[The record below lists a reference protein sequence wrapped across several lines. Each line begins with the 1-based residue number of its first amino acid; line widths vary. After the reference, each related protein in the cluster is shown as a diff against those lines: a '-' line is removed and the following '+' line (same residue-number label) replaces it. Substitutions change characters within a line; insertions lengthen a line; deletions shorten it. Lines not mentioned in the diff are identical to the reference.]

1 MRAWLIERV
10 AGENKI
16 IALALMAW
24 LMSRKEQ
31 LQLLLMCAEF
41 VKSRVRR
48 DGKEYDLHGHLDSVP
63 TRCLFY
69 WMYQVLQKDTKKNRD
84 VLFREMLH
92 FKKVFYWFLPLEP
105 KDNLPPKAESS
116 LAGLLICAGAVAKRL
131 AVGDALIEL
140 HKSYDYI
147 LEDGLKILK
156 REKLRKEV
164 AFWSNQCIAE
174 NSEIKE

>member
-156 REKLRKEV
+156 REKHV
-164 AFWSNQCIAE
+164 
-174 NSEIKE
+174 

>member
-48 DGKEYDLHGHLDSVP
+48 DGKEYDLHGHLDSVS

-116 LAGLLICAGAVAKRL
+116 LAGLLG
-131 AVGDALIEL
+131 L
-140 HKSYDYI
+140 HQFYGYI
-147 LEDGLKILK
+147 LEDGLRILT

-164 AFWSNQCIAE
+164 AFWSNQCVAE